1 MIIDVYLENSYEI
14 DVGLEDSYELDVGM
28 EIGTIITGDV
38 LPVWEGPY
46 SITPRVAEQ
55 SFETRN
61 KKMRDDLTIEEI
73 PLQEVL
79 NPQGGTTL
87 IIE

>member
-1 MIIDVYLENSYEI
+1 MIIDVYLEKT
-14 DVGLEDSYELDVGM
+14 YELDIGL
-28 EIGTIITGDV
+28 ELGTILSGDV

-46 SITPRVAEQ
+46 SITPRAAEQ

-61 KKMRDDLTIEEI
+61 KKMRDDLIVEEV